1 MSRCSPKESRG
12 PPASGSIKGLF
23 FLYSPPPP
31 PHCRSPVGLNAYC
44 FSTREGESRAGLKC
58 PACLFCTKL
67 FSLEKLTEKK
77 VPVINKLETVFPSTP
92 RQHLSDRLLLLSAT
106 DKTYQKTQQSLIVFQ
121 GVFPERF
128 SFARSPLCDVT
139 KGSTSI
145 SSMVLINNKGM
156 CLSPLKTKIRITC
169 GNLNP

>member
-106 DKTYQKTQQSLIVFQ
+106 DKTYQKTQQSLI
-121 GVFPERF
+121 
-128 SFARSPLCDVT
+128 FASCSREFFLKDSVSPDPPYVMSLRGAPRSVQWF
-139 KGSTSI
+139 
-145 SSMVLINNKGM
+145 
-156 CLSPLKTKIRITC
+156 
-169 GNLNP
+169 